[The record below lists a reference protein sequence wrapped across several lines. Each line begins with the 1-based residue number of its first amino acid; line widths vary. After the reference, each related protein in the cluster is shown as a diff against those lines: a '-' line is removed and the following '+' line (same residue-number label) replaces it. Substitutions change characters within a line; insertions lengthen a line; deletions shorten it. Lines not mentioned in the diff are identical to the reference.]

1 MSILKEEV
9 SGTMGQAAR
18 TYVGLDIGTTKI
30 SCIIAD
36 TGGNGTGELRVVGVG
51 TAPSE
56 GLRRGVVVDL
66 EKTVASIQRAVD
78 EAERMAG
85 MPVKGVYA
93 GIAGDHIRSINS
105 RGVIAVSRR
114 NNEIGAADVDRV
126 IEAAKTIAIP
136 MDREIIHVIPQEYI
150 VDDQDGIKDPVGMSG
165 VRLEAE
171 VHIITGAVTSAKNI
185 CRSIQRAG
193 LKVFDL
199 VLEPLASSH
208 AVLGEDE
215 RDLGVVV
222 LDIGGG
228 TTDVAVFF
236 EGSIRHTAIV
246 PFGGANVTNDIAIG
260 LRTPI
265 DKAEAVKIQHGC
277 ALASLVPSADT
288 ISVSGVG
295 GRADREIARHVLA
308 SMIEPRMEEIFQLAN
323 KEVKKNHFAE
333 LLGGGVVLT
342 GGTSLMPGVVELAEQ
357 VFEMPVRLGAPQGL
371 GGLSANVA
379 DPRFSTGVGLVLHA
393 LRSEG
398 GEENGRERR
407 GAEPRRALLDPLG
420 WLKRVIYS

>member
-1 MSILKEEV
+1 
-9 SGTMGQAAR
+9 
-18 TYVGLDIGTTKI
+18 
-30 SCIIAD
+30 
-36 TGGNGTGELRVVGVG
+36 VGVG
-51 TAPSE
+51 NAPSE

-66 EKTVASIQRAVD
+66 DKTVASIQRAVD

-85 MPVKGVYA
+85 VAVKGVHA

-105 RGVIAVSRR
+105 RGVIAVSRKD
-114 NNEIGAADVDRV
+114 NEIGPADLERV
-126 IEAAKTIAIP
+126 VEAAKAVAIP
-136 MDREIIHVIPQEYI
+136 MDREIIHVIPQEFI

-185 CRSIQRAG
+185 CRAINRAG
-193 LKVFDL
+193 LKVYDL

-208 AVLGEDE
+208 AVLDPDE
-215 RDLGVVV
+215 RDLGVVL

-246 PFGGANVTNDIAIG
+246 PFGGSNVTNDIAIG

-265 DKAEAVKIQHGC
+265 DKAEAIKIQHGC
-277 ALASLVPSADT
+277 ALAALVPAT
-288 ISVSGVG
+288 QMVTVNGVG
-295 GRADREIARHVLA
+295 GRSDRQISRHVLA
-308 SMIEPRMEEIFQLAN
+308 SMIEPRMEEIFALAN

-342 GGTSLMPGVVELAEQ
+342 GGTSLMAGVVELAEQ
-357 VFEMPVRLGAPQGL
+357 VFEMPVRLGLPQGVS
-371 GGLSANVA
+371 GLSANVC
-379 DPRFSTGVGLVLHA
+379 DPRCSTGVGLVLHA
-393 LRSEG
+393 AQG
-398 GEENGRERR
+398 DAGEEVRDRR
-407 GAEPRRALLDPLG
+407 VQPPRGGFDLRRWFSDLF
-420 WLKRVIYS
+420 

>member
-1 MSILKEEV
+1 M
-9 SGTMGQAAR
+9 A
-18 TYVGLDIGTTKI
+18 
-30 SCIIAD
+30 
-36 TGGNGTGELRVVGVG
+36 TGPSELRVVGVG

-85 MPVKGVYA
+85 VPVKGVYA

-114 NNEIGAADVDRV
+114 DNEIGSADVDRV
-126 IEAAKTIAIP
+126 IEAAKAIAIP

-185 CRSIQRAG
+185 CRSIQRAH

-208 AVLGEDE
+208 AVLDDDE
-215 RDLGVVV
+215 RDLGVVL

-228 TTDVAVFF
+228 TTDVAVFY

-265 DKAEAVKIQHGC
+265 DKAEAIKIQHGC
-277 ALASLVPSADT
+277 ALASLVPSTDVDLR
-288 ISVSGVG
+288 SPGVG

-342 GGTSLMPGVVELAEQ
+342 GGTSLMPGVI
-357 VFEMPVRLGAPQGL
+357 GAG
-371 GGLSANVA
+371 
-379 DPRFSTGVGLVLHA
+379 RTGVRDARAAGRAPGTGRA
-393 LRSEG
+393 LGQRRRPALLDRG
-398 GEENGRERR
+398 GARAPRPACRERR
-407 GAEPRRALLDPLG
+407 GRRPRAAGRGAAP
-420 WLKRVIYS
+420 RVVRPASLVQRLFYS

>member
-1 MSILKEEV
+1 
-9 SGTMGQAAR
+9 MGQGTRAF
-18 TYVGLDIGTTKI
+18 VGLDIGTTKI

-36 TGGNGTGELRVVGVG
+36 QSGVEELRVVGIG
-51 TAPSE
+51 NTPSE

-78 EAERMAG
+78 EAQRMAG
-85 MPVKGVYA
+85 ISVKGVSA

-105 RGVIAVSRR
+105 RGVIAVSRKD
-114 NNEIGAADVDRV
+114 NEIVPADVERV
-126 IEAAKTIAIP
+126 VEAAKAIAIP
-136 MDREIIHVIPQEYI
+136 MDREIIHVIPQEFI
-150 VDDQDGIKDPVGMSG
+150 VDDQDGIKDPIGMSG

-185 CRSIQRAG
+185 CRAIQRAG
-193 LKVFDL
+193 LKVYDL

-208 AVLGEDE
+208 AVLAQDE
-215 RDLGVVV
+215 RDLGVVL

-236 EGSIRHTAIV
+236 DGSIRHTAII
-246 PFGGANVTNDIAIG
+246 PFGGSNVTNDIAIG

-265 DKAEAVKIQHGC
+265 DKAESIKIQNGC
-277 ALASLVPSADT
+277 ALASLVPSEHRVA
-288 ISVSGVG
+288 VSGVG
-295 GRADREIARHVLA
+295 GRVDREISRHVLA
-308 SMIEPRMEEIFQLAN
+308 SMIEPRMEEIFALAN

-357 VFEMPVRLGAPQGL
+357 VLEMPVRLGVPQGL
-371 GGLSANVA
+371 GGLAANVA
-379 DPRFSTGVGLVLHA
+379 DPRYSTGVGLVLHA
-393 LRSEG
+393 AMQEVAETNGHRDRAIAPGRRSGRDLRQWFM
-398 GEENGRERR
+398 N
-407 GAEPRRALLDPLG
+407 LL
-420 WLKRVIYS
+420 YH

>member
-1 MSILKEEV
+1 MAQ
-9 SGTMGQAAR
+9 TTR
-18 TYVGLDIGTTKI
+18 TFVGLDIGTTKI
-30 SCIIAD
+30 SCIVAD
-36 TGGNGTGELRVVGVG
+36 QNGGGELRIVGVG
-51 TAPSE
+51 NAPSE

-66 EKTVASIQRAVD
+66 EKTVASITRAVD

-85 MPVKGVYA
+85 VPVKGVIA

-105 RGVIAVSRR
+105 RGVIAVSRKD
-114 NNEIGAADVDRV
+114 NEIGAADVSRV
-126 IEAAKTIAIP
+126 VEAAQAVAIP
-136 MDREIIHVIPQEYI
+136 LDREIIHVIPQEFI
-150 VDDQDGIKDPVGMSG
+150 VDDQEGIKDPVGMSG

-185 CRSIQRAG
+185 CRAIQRAA
-193 LKVFDL
+193 LKVYDL

-208 AVLGEDE
+208 AVLGADE
-215 RDLGVVV
+215 RDLGVVL

-236 EGSIRHTAIV
+236 DGSIRHTAIV
-246 PFGGANVTNDIAIG
+246 PFGGANVTNDLAIG

-265 DKAEAVKIQHGC
+265 DKAEAIKIQSGA
-277 ALASLVPSADT
+277 ALAALVSSSAMVT
-288 ISVSGVG
+288 VKGVG
-295 GRADREIARHVLA
+295 GRGDRQISRHVLA
-308 SMIEPRMEEIFQLAN
+308 SMIEPRMEEIFVLAN

-333 LLGGGVVLT
+333 MLGGGVVLT

-379 DPRFSTGVGLVLHA
+379 DPRFSTGVGLVMHA
-393 LRSEG
+393 AQIESSEV
-398 GEENGRERR
+398 RERR
-407 GAEPRRALLDPLG
+407 P
-420 WLKRVIYS
+420 

>member
-1 MSILKEEV
+1 MAQP
-9 SGTMGQAAR
+9 TR
-18 TYVGLDIGTTKI
+18 THVGLDIGTTKI
-30 SCIIAD
+30 SCIVAD
-36 TGGNGTGELRVVGVG
+36 MNGGGELRIVGVG
-51 TAPSE
+51 NAPSE

-66 EKTVASIQRAVD
+66 EKTVTSISRAVD

-85 MPVKGVYA
+85 APVKGVVA

-105 RGVIAVSRR
+105 RGVIAVSRKD
-114 NNEIGAADVDRV
+114 NDIGPADVSRV
-126 IEAAKTIAIP
+126 VEAAQAVAIP
-136 MDREIIHVIPQEYI
+136 VDREIIHVIPQEFI
-150 VDDQDGIKDPVGMSG
+150 VDDQEGIKDPVGMSG

-185 CRSIQRAG
+185 CRAIQRAG
-193 LKVFDL
+193 LKVHDL

-208 AVLGEDE
+208 AVLGDDE
-215 RDLGVVV
+215 RDLGVAL

-236 EGSIRHTAIV
+236 EGSIRHTAII
-246 PFGGANVTNDIAIG
+246 PFGGSNVTNDIAIG

-265 DKAEAVKIQHGC
+265 DKAESIKIQHGC
-277 ALASLVPSADT
+277 ALASLVPAEET
-288 ISVSGVG
+288 ITVSGVG
-295 GRADREIARHVLA
+295 GRVDREISRHVLA
-308 SMIEPRMEEIFQLAN
+308 SMIEPRMEEIFALAN

-342 GGTSLMPGVVELAEQ
+342 GGTSLMPGIVELAEQ
-357 VFEMPVRLGAPQGL
+357 VFEMPVRLGVPQGF

-393 LRSEG
+393 ARPE
-398 GEENGRERR
+398 GRE
-407 GAEPRRALLDPLG
+407 GALLSAPAQPRTGRRPDIRSWFANLF
-420 WLKRVIYS
+420 

>member
-1 MSILKEEV
+1 MA
-9 SGTMGQAAR
+9 QA
-18 TYVGLDIGTTKI
+18 TQTFVGLDIGTTKI
-30 SCIIAD
+30 SCIIAEMKD
-36 TGGNGTGELRVVGVG
+36 GGELSIVGIG
-51 TAPSE
+51 NAPSE

-66 EKTVASIQRAVD
+66 EKTVGSIQRAAE

-85 MPVKGVYA
+85 VPVKGVYA

-105 RGVIAVSRR
+105 RGVIAVSRKD
-114 NNEIGAADVDRV
+114 NEIGHADVERV
-126 IEAAKTIAIP
+126 VEAAKAIAIP
-136 MDREIIHVIPQEYI
+136 MDREIIHVIPQEFI
-150 VDDQDGIKDPVGMSG
+150 VDDQDGIHDPVGMSG

-185 CRSIQRAG
+185 CRAIQRAG
-193 LKVFDL
+193 YKVHDL

-208 AVLGEDE
+208 AVLGRDE
-215 RDLGVVV
+215 RDLGVAL

-236 EGSIRHTAIV
+236 ESTIRHTAII
-246 PFGGANVTNDIAIG
+246 PCGGANVTNDIAIG

-265 DKAEAVKIQHGC
+265 DKAEGIKIQHGC
-277 ALASLVPSADT
+277 ALAALVSSADSV
-288 ISVSGVG
+288 SVSGVG
-295 GRADREIARHVLA
+295 GRADREISRHVLA
-308 SMIEPRMEEIFQLAN
+308 SMIEPRMEEIFALAN

-342 GGTSLMPGVVELAEQ
+342 GGTSLMSGVVELAEQ
-357 VFEMPVRLGAPQGL
+357 VFEMPVRLGVPGGL

-393 LRSEG
+393 AHG
-398 GEENGRERR
+398 ENGEGYPTTKRTNGDRR
-407 GAEPRRALLDPLG
+407 NPLDPRRWFEDLF
-420 WLKRVIYS
+420 Y

>member
-1 MSILKEEV
+1 
-9 SGTMGQAAR
+9 MGQSTR
-18 TYVGLDIGTTKI
+18 TFVGLDIGTTKI

-36 TGGNGTGELRVVGVG
+36 QNGGPELRVVGVG
-51 TAPSE
+51 NAPSE

-85 MPVKGVYA
+85 VQVKAVTA

-105 RGVIAVSRR
+105 RGVIAVSRKD
-114 NNEIGAADVDRV
+114 NEIGAADVDRV
-126 IEAAKTIAIP
+126 VEAAKAIAIP
-136 MDREIIHVIPQEYI
+136 MDREIIHVIPQEFI

-193 LKVFDL
+193 LRVGDL

-208 AVLGEDE
+208 AVLGDDE
-215 RDLGVVV
+215 RDLGVVL

-236 EGSIRHTAIV
+236 EGSIRHTAII

-265 DKAEAVKIQHGC
+265 DKAELIKIQHGS
-277 ALASLVPSADT
+277 ALGALVPADHM
-288 ISVSGVG
+288 VVVPGVG
-295 GRADREIARHVLA
+295 GRADREISRHVLA
-308 SMIEPRMEEIFQLAN
+308 SMIEPRMEEIFMLAN

-357 VFEMPVRLGAPQGL
+357 VFEMPVRLGAPAGL

-379 DPRFSTGVGLVLHA
+379 DPRYSTGVGLVLHA
-393 LRSEG
+393 AMTEG
-398 GEENGRERR
+398 GESRERR
-407 GAEPRRALLDPLG
+407 VNGDRRSGFDLRRWFADLF
-420 WLKRVIYS
+420 

>member
-1 MSILKEEV
+1 
-9 SGTMGQAAR
+9 MGQSSR
-18 TYVGLDIGTTKI
+18 TFTGLDIGTTKI

-36 TGGNGTGELRVVGVG
+36 MSNSGELRVVGIG
-51 TAPSE
+51 NAPSE

-66 EKTVASIQRAVD
+66 EKTVGSIQRAVD
-78 EAERMAG
+78 EAQRMAG

-105 RGVIAVSRR
+105 RGVIAVSRKD
-114 NNEIGAADVDRV
+114 NEIGPADVDRV
-126 IEAAKTIAIP
+126 VEAAKAVAIP
-136 MDREIIHVIPQEYI
+136 MDREIIHVIPQEFI
-150 VDDQDGIKDPVGMSG
+150 VDDQNGIKDPVGMSG

-193 LKVFDL
+193 LKVYDL

-208 AVLGEDE
+208 AVLAADE
-215 RDLGVVV
+215 RDLGVVL

-236 EGSIRHTAIV
+236 EGSIRHTAII

-265 DKAEAVKIQHGC
+265 DKAEQIKIQHGC
-277 ALASLVPSADT
+277 ALASLVPAEDR
-288 ISVSGVG
+288 IAVSGVG
-295 GRADREIARHVLA
+295 GRADREISRHVLA
-308 SMIEPRMEEIFQLAN
+308 SMIEPRMEEIFAIAN
-323 KEVKKNHFAE
+323 KEVKKNHFAN

-342 GGTSLMPGVVELAEQ
+342 GGTSLMAGVSELAEQ
-357 VFEMPVRLGAPQGL
+357 VFEMPVRLGVPSGL
-371 GGLSANVA
+371 GGLAANVE
-379 DPRFSTGVGLVLHA
+379 DPRFATGVGLVLHA
-393 LRSEG
+393 VLQETREASGHKERVAVSGRKRPDLRQWFM
-398 GEENGRERR
+398 N
-407 GAEPRRALLDPLG
+407 LL
-420 WLKRVIYS
+420 YH

>member
-1 MSILKEEV
+1 
-9 SGTMGQAAR
+9 MGQAGM

-36 TGGNGTGELRVVGVG
+36 QNGGDEPRVVGVG
-51 TAPSE
+51 NAPSE

-66 EKTVASIQRAVD
+66 EKTVGSIQRAVD
-78 EAERMAG
+78 EAQRMAG
-85 MPVKGVYA
+85 VPVKGVCA

-105 RGVIAVSRR
+105 RGVIAVSRKD
-114 NNEIGAADVDRV
+114 NEIGPADVDRV
-126 IEAAKTIAIP
+126 VEAAKAIAIP
-136 MDREIIHVIPQEYI
+136 MDREIIHVIPQEFI

-185 CRSIQRAG
+185 CRAIQRAG
-193 LKVFDL
+193 LKVYDL

-208 AVLGEDE
+208 AVLGPDE
-215 RDLGVVV
+215 RDLGVVL

-228 TTDVAVFF
+228 TADVAVFF

-265 DKAEAVKIQHGC
+265 DKAEQIKIQHGC
-277 ALASLVPSADT
+277 ALASLVQPDDRIA
-288 ISVSGVG
+288 VSGVG
-295 GRADREIARHVLA
+295 GRADREISRHVLA
-308 SMIEPRMEEIFQLAN
+308 SMIEPRMEEIFALAN

-342 GGTSLMPGVVELAEQ
+342 GGTSLMAGIVELAEQ
-357 VFEMPVRLGAPQGL
+357 VFEMPVPGSRPESAWCSMPCTPAAPK
-371 GGLSANVA
+371 
-379 DPRFSTGVGLVLHA
+379 
-393 LRSEG
+393 
-398 GEENGRERR
+398 
-407 GAEPRRALLDPLG
+407 RRALSARSAAAGRDSICAAG
-420 WLKRVIYS
+420 SVICSKTF

>member
-1 MSILKEEV
+1 
-9 SGTMGQAAR
+9 MGQATR

-36 TGGNGTGELRVVGVG
+36 TNGSSELRVVGIG
-51 TAPSE
+51 NAPSE

-66 EKTVASIQRAVD
+66 EKTVSSIQRAVD

-85 MPVKGVYA
+85 MPVKGVHA

-105 RGVIAVSRR
+105 RGVIAVSRKD
-114 NNEIGAADVDRV
+114 NEIGAQDVDRV
-126 IEAAKTIAIP
+126 VEAAKAIAIP
-136 MDREIIHVIPQEYI
+136 MDREIIHVIPQEFI

-193 LKVFDL
+193 LKVHDL

-208 AVLGEDE
+208 AVLGPDE
-215 RDLGVVV
+215 RDLGVVL
-222 LDIGGG
+222 LDLGGG

-265 DKAEAVKIQHGC
+265 DKAESIKIQYGC
-277 ALASLVPSADT
+277 ALASLVPSEQT
-288 ISVSGVG
+288 VTVNGVG
-295 GRADREIARHVLA
+295 GRSDRAISRRTLA
-308 SMIEPRMEEIFQLAN
+308 SMIEPRMEEIFALAN

-342 GGTSLMPGVVELAEQ
+342 GGTSLMPGVTELAEQ
-357 VFEMPVRLGAPQGL
+357 VFEMPVRLGVPQGL

-393 LRSEG
+393 AG
-398 GEENGRERR
+398 GESADDGYKEKR
-407 GAEPRRALLDPLG
+407 GAGEHRRSRFDLRG
-420 WLKRVIYS
+420 WFSDLF

>member
-1 MSILKEEV
+1 
-9 SGTMGQAAR
+9 MGQAVK

-36 TGGNGTGELRVVGVG
+36 TGGSGGEELRVVGVG

-66 EKTVASIQRAVD
+66 DKTVASIQRAVD

-85 MPVKGVYA
+85 VPAKGVYA

-114 NNEIGAADVDRV
+114 DNEIGRADVDRV
-126 IEAAKTIAIP
+126 IEAAKAIAIP

-185 CRSIQRAG
+185 CRSIQRAH

-208 AVLGEDE
+208 AVLDDDE
-215 RDLGVVV
+215 RDLGVVL

-228 TTDVAVFF
+228 TTDVAVFY
-236 EGSIRHTAIV
+236 EGSIRHTAIL

-265 DKAEAVKIQHGC
+265 DKAEAIKIQHGC
-277 ALASLVPSADT
+277 ALASLVPST
-288 ISVSGVG
+288 ESISVSGVG

-342 GGTSLMPGVVELAEQ
+342 GGTSLMPGVTELAEQ

-371 GGLSANVA
+371 GGLSAHVA

-393 LRSEG
+393 LHAEG
-398 GEENGRERR
+398 GEDGSRERR
-407 GAEPRRALLDPLG
+407 GVEPSRTSFDPRRWFKGLF
-420 WLKRVIYS
+420 YS

>member
-1 MSILKEEV
+1 
-9 SGTMGQAAR
+9 MGQATR

-36 TGGNGTGELRVVGVG
+36 ANGEDPDGLRVVGVG
-51 TAPSE
+51 NAPSE

-78 EAERMAG
+78 EAERMSGCA
-85 MPVKGVYA
+85 VKGVHA

-105 RGVIAVSRR
+105 RGVIAVSRKD
-114 NNEIGAADVDRV
+114 NEIGPADVDRV
-126 IEAAKTIAIP
+126 IEAAKAIAIP
-136 MDREIIHVIPQEYI
+136 MDREIIHVIPQEFI

-185 CRSIQRAG
+185 CRAIQRAG
-193 LKVFDL
+193 LKVYDL

-208 AVLGEDE
+208 AVLGVDE
-215 RDLGVVV
+215 RDLGVVL

-265 DKAEAVKIQHGC
+265 DKAESIKIQFGA
-277 ALASLVPSADT
+277 ALAALVSTGDGVT
-288 ISVSGVG
+288 VNGVG
-295 GRADREIARHVLA
+295 GRADRQISRHLLA
-308 SMIEPRMEEIFQLAN
+308 SMIEPRMEEIFALAN

-333 LLGGGVVLT
+333 MLGGGVVLT
-342 GGTSLMPGVVELAEQ
+342 GGTSLMPGAVELAEQ

-371 GGLSANVA
+371 GPLAASVA

-393 LRSEG
+393 AHAEMG
-398 GEENGRERR
+398 GEEPFRDKRPPTDRR
-407 GAEPRRALLDPLG
+407 GFDLG
-420 WLKRVIYS
+420 RWFRDLF

>member
-1 MSILKEEV
+1 
-9 SGTMGQAAR
+9 MGAATR
-18 TYVGLDIGTTKI
+18 HLVGLDIGTTKI

-36 TGGNGTGELRVVGVG
+36 TNGGAEPRVVGIG
-51 TAPSE
+51 NAPSE

-66 EKTVASIQRAVD
+66 EKTVGSITRAVE

-85 MPVKGVYA
+85 VSARGVYA

-105 RGVIAVSRR
+105 RGVIAVSRKD
-114 NNEIGAADVDRV
+114 NEIAQPDVDRV
-126 IEAAKTIAIP
+126 VEAAKTIAIP
-136 MDREIIHVIPQEYI
+136 MDREIIHVIPQEFI

-193 LKVFDL
+193 LKVYDL

-208 AVLGEDE
+208 AVLGRDE
-215 RDLGVVV
+215 RDLGVVL
-222 LDIGGG
+222 LDLGGG

-236 EGSIRHTAIV
+236 EGAIRHTAII
-246 PFGGANVTNDIAIG
+246 PFGGANVTNDLAIG

-265 DKAEAVKIQHGC
+265 DKAEQIKIQHGC
-277 ALASLVPSADT
+277 ALASLVAPDQVVA
-288 ISVSGVG
+288 VSGVG
-295 GRADREIARHVLA
+295 GRADREISRHVLA
-308 SMIEPRMEEIFQLAN
+308 SMIEPRLEEIFVLAN

-342 GGTSLMPGVVELAEQ
+342 GGTSLMPGIVDLAEQ
-357 VFEMPVRLGAPQGL
+357 VFEMPVRLGVPEGL

-379 DPRFSTGVGLVLHA
+379 DPRFATGVGLVLHA
-393 LRSEG
+393 AQGEG
-398 GEENGRERR
+398 EGASRERR
-407 GAEPRRALLDPLG
+407 GVEGRRPGFDFRRWFSDLF
-420 WLKRVIYS
+420 